1 VTPRTPPKRATPDT
15 IVSAWQTSCRATAH
29 LIAQIPRPL
38 WAAPVPG
45 TGRRTIRTIAAH
57 LHNSRCAWIT
67 TLGLEHGIRAPAR
80 VDRLR
85 ATQRQVGAAL
95 KRSEQGI
102 AAILEL
108 GLANGGSVPP
118 SRRYV
123 WRNLALDVGH
133 VLTYFVAHEAHHR
146 GQLLLV
152 LRQLDHRLPADLTGA
167 LWQWKPL
174 KLHL

>member
-1 VTPRTPPKRATPDT
+1 MKTALSKTRDT
-15 IVSAWQTSCRATAH
+15 MLSAWQTSCRVTAH
-29 LIAQIPRPL
+29 LIAHIPRPL
-38 WAAPVPG
+38 WPAPVPG
-45 TGRRTIRTIAAH
+45 APQRTIRTIATH
-57 LHNSRCAWIT
+57 LHNSRCGWIR
-67 TLGLEHGIRAPAR
+67 TLGQEHGIVVPAR
-80 VDRLR
+80 VDRLH

-95 KRSEQGI
+95 QRSERGI
-102 AAILEL
+102 AAVLAL

-152 LRQLDHRLPADLTGA
+152 LRQLGCEMPANLTGA
-167 LWQWKPL
+167 LWQWKPP